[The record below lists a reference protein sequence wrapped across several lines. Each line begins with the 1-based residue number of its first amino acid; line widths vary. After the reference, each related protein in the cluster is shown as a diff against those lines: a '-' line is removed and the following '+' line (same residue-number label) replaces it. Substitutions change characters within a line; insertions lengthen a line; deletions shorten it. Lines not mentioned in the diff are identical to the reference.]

1 VRPPAGPA
9 AAALAGAVAA
19 APPGPG
25 TLGSLRFLAN
35 FKTGDMR
42 FYEDL
47 FARYGN
53 TVRLRTPVAEDF
65 VLAFHPDDVGHI
77 LCTNSRNFPK
87 GERYHQ
93 LAHVLGRG
101 LVNSEGELW
110 RRQRR
115 HIQPQFNHANTLTF
129 VPLIVKHTQALLQ
142 RWDAEPGEFL
152 RDINDDMLDVTF
164 AIAGEAFFG
173 AALHEHTEAVR
184 GSFKFALAVALR
196 RMYSLVNPPLHW
208 PFPRHVR
215 FGRAMQQLHAVI
227 DSIIDGYEREGS
239 SQDNVLAR
247 LMTSVDPETGR
258 RMSRRQLRD
267 EIKTILMVGHET
279 SSVTATWAL
288 YLLARNPQASAIL
301 VEEIDRVLQ
310 GRPPT
315 AEDVERMPYLDMVF
329 NECLRVL
336 PSVPFILRSPLEDD
350 TLGGFRVAAGS
361 TVAIV
366 PWVTHRHPDFWP
378 EPERFLPERFSDTGR
393 AGSHRHAFLPFG
405 AGQRIC
411 LGEFMGQ
418 LEGKLMIA
426 QILQRYRLTL
436 VPGFDPRCRGF
447 ISLQPMNGM
456 RMLCQRRD
464 QVSRPQSSSSSL
476 RRPLGLAVGPVAAG
490 RRAGPAAKCP
500 MEGRR
505 LGEPHDE
512 SDLVQRQVRLS
523 DQADR

>member
-1 VRPPAGPA
+1 VRPQAGPA
-9 AAALAGAVAA
+9 ATALAEPVAG

-25 TLGSLRFLAN
+25 VVGSLRFLAN

-47 FARYGN
+47 FARYGS

-65 VLAFHPDDVGHI
+65 VLAFHPDDVGYV

-87 GERYHQ
+87 GARYHQ

-115 HIQPQFNHANTLTF
+115 HIPPQVNPANTLSF

-142 RWDAEPGEFL
+142 RWDAERGEFL

-184 GSFKFALAVALR
+184 RSFKFALAVALR

-215 FGRAMQQLHAVI
+215 FSRAMQQVHAVI
-227 DSIIDGYEREGS
+227 DSIIDGYEREGAT
-239 SQDNVLAR
+239 QDNVLAR
-247 LMTSVDPETGR
+247 LMASVDPQTGQP
-258 RMSRRQLRD
+258 MSRRQLRD

-288 YLLARNPQASAIL
+288 YLLAQHAEASANL

-315 AEDVERMPYLDMVF
+315 AEDVERMPYLGMVF

-366 PWVTHRHPDFWP
+366 PWVTHRHPEFWP
-378 EPERFLPERFSDTGR
+378 DPERFLPERFADTRR
-393 AGSHRHAFLPFG
+393 AGWHRHAFLPFG

-426 QILQRYRLTL
+426 QILQRYRLQL

-456 RMLCQRRD
+456 RMLCRRREG
-464 QVSRPQSSSSSL
+464 VSRPASVT
-476 RRPLGLAVGPVAAG
+476 RET
-490 RRAGPAAKCP
+490 AGPGDQRGSCP
-500 MEGRR
+500 ASIRSSGETHDGRAR
-505 LGEPHDE
+505 APRTPG
-512 SDLVQRQVRLS
+512 
-523 DQADR
+523 